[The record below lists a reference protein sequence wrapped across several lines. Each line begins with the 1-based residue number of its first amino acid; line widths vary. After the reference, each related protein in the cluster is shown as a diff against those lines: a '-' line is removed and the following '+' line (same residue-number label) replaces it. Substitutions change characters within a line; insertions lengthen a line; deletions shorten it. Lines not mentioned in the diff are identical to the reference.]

1 MTTINLSKKQTTN
14 LSKST
19 LSGLSVLHFGVNW
32 GKISRGGKVEKAG
45 FFGKLFGA
53 SDRVVMGRSE
63 SVDLD
68 TSVTVFQGNQEMS
81 TVCFYNLR
89 NSFIKHSGDDRVGDE
104 SKDDNDNETITMD
117 FNQVPNNVDK
127 VFLYVNSFLGQ
138 TFDEIPYVCVRV
150 YEGTVN
156 NSSNTLATFE
166 VANDASFK
174 GSKTILLGY
183 VERKGVDWEF
193 KTIGDSL
200 KGFSRIEET
209 VLKIKKGYL

>member
-1 MTTINLSKKQTTN
+1 MGEL
-14 LSKST
+14 
-19 LSGLSVLHFGVNW
+19 
-32 GKISRGGKVEKAG
+32 SRGGKVEKAG

-150 YEGTVN
+150 HEGTVN